1 MKGQGESILKYQ
13 PSEKGTRS
21 LHATPQCFLN
31 PKCPKFTN
39 GVWKGVYLGQ
49 LALNKYLIQAAGLG
63 ENVVTE
69 KGEQVVGW
77 KMENTDGYSGH

>member
-1 MKGQGESILKYQ
+1 MKGQGESILECQ
-13 PSEKGTRS
+13 PSGEKGTR
-21 LHATPQCFLN
+21 AQPETPQCFLN
-31 PKCPKFTN
+31 LKFPNVN
-39 GVWKGVYLGQ
+39 GVWKGVYLSQ
-49 LALNKYLIQAAGLG
+49 LALNKYLIQAAVQL